1 LNLIYKIKI
10 CLILFFAVECGITEI
25 NPNVKVVGGEI
36 ASTNSWPYQVHVKQ
50 NIKYDLNLP
59 DYTKK
64 TIEFSISCGGTLI
77 NHFTILTAAHC
88 ILTSDTEEFN
98 NETIIHLITP
108 NEYYPTW
115 YTQTQIIL
123 KNS

>member
-1 LNLIYKIKI
+1 M
-10 CLILFFAVECGITEI
+10 
-25 NPNVKVVGGEI
+25 
-36 ASTNSWPYQVHVKQ
+36 
-50 NIKYDLNLP
+50 P

-88 ILTSDTEEFN
+88 ILTSDTEELN
-98 NETIIHLITP
+98 NETITHLITP

-115 YTQTQIIL
+115 YPQIIL
-123 KNS
+123 KNSYIFFNKNFRESMFTVTLGVHNLTAFEPSVKRSISKIIIV